1 MPVMK
6 RTTIITTQ
14 LSKQHIAF
22 GERIRLARLRR
33 KFTAEIVAQRAGIGR
48 RTYSKIEK
56 GDPNVSL
63 ASYSMVLYVLG
74 LSKDLDV
81 LALDDELGRK
91 LQDAGLER
99 KKRVK

>member
-1 MPVMK
+1 MK
-6 RTTIITTQ
+6 RTTILTPRISSQ
-14 LSKQHIAF
+14 LHAL

-33 KFTAEIVAQRAGIGR
+33 RFTAALVAQRAGIGR

-56 GDPNVSL
+56 GDPSVSL
-63 ASYSMVLYVLG
+63 ASYSMVLFVLG
-74 LSKDLDV
+74 LNADLDK
-81 LALDDELGRK
+81 LASDDELGHK